1 MSPVRWR
8 AAPLTAQGPGLD
20 TRDVVADTG
29 LLGARGWPRADAAGS
44 SEAPVSGWRRVW
56 TRPSSPRWWAQL
68 ACRRAAQEDCGES
81 PSSGR
86 AGGGSHGL
94 SRCLPPCLAPGVQIT
109 WTGAGP
115 VALRQNLLLVSLL
128 TGSLTHFLT
137 VCALCQALGR
147 GRRPAAGRCLSL
159 PLPYGARGGGEAGR
173 KQVVAAAPRRPGG
186 VKEGL
191 LTRPGG
197 WGRVPDPL
205 MRVGL
210 GVERRWGGGPRRG
223 MCSDS

>member
-1 MSPVRWR
+1 MDETQQPQVVG
-8 AAPLTAQGPGLD
+8 TASL
-20 TRDVVADTG
+20 
-29 LLGARGWPRADAAGS
+29 
-44 SEAPVSGWRRVW
+44 
-56 TRPSSPRWWAQL
+56 
-68 ACRRAAQEDCGES
+68 QEG
-81 PSSGR
+81 G
-86 AGGGSHGL
+86 AGGLRGEPLLREG
-94 SRCLPPCLAPGVQIT
+94 RWGEPWAVPVPAALPCPRSIQIT

-205 MRVGL
+205 
-210 GVERRWGGGPRRG
+210 
-223 MCSDS
+223 